1 MTSNKIPR
9 NPQDDYSEE
18 IVAKRLSFLTEKTD
32 VKFDY
37 LKGKMVEN
45 SSAKGNVENFIGF
58 SQTPIGVAGPLQIN
72 GDFAKGNFYVPLA
85 TNEGAMVASFS
96 RGMKIASLSGGITT
110 KVLIDLYRVNPMLI
124 FDSLL
129 SATEAKNWIEQ
140 NFVYLQKE
148 VEKTSNFCRLE
159 EQKITVL
166 GRRLILSL
174 AYKTGDA
181 LGANMATKATQAVL
195 DFLVE
200 NLQIEN
206 YLIHG
211 QDLEKRASGRNLIEG
226 RGKFVTA
233 EVKIPKEILEEK
245 LKVTAKQLS
254 DVCESYFIGY
264 SHLVTMSNHLQTA
277 NLLAA
282 IFIACGQD
290 VAYVAESIV
299 GTMSFENLEN
309 GSLIASL
316 TLPALLVATVGGGT
330 NKGTS
335 AECLSILGCLGKGKA
350 TKLAEIV
357 CASALC
363 GELSLAVAM
372 IKKDLV
378 DAHEKLNRN
387 RPN

>member
-9 NPQDDYSEE
+9 NLQDNYSEE
-18 IVAKRLSFLTEKTD
+18 IVAKRLSFLSEKTD

-140 NFVYLQKE
+140 NFVSLQKE

-299 GTMSFENLEN
+299 GTMSFENLED

-335 AECLSILGCLGKGKA
+335 AECLSILDCLGKGKA
-350 TKLAEIV
+350 KKFAEIV

>member
-1 MTSNKIPR
+1 MTANKIPR
-9 NPQDDYSEE
+9 NPQDDYSDA
-18 IVAKRLSFLTEKTD
+18 IVNNRLSFLTEKTGAE
-32 VKFDY
+32 FSY
-37 LKGKMVEN
+37 LKGKLVEN
-45 SSAKGNVENFIGF
+45 SSAKGNIENFIGYA
-58 SQTPIGVAGPLQIN
+58 QVPIGVAGPLRIN
-72 GDFAKGNFYVPLA
+72 GDFAQGDFYVPLA

-110 KVLIDLYRVNPMLI
+110 KVLLDLYRVNPMLI
-124 FDSLL
+124 FDSLS
-129 SATEAKNWIEQ
+129 SATKAKIWIEE
-140 NFVYLQKE
+140 NFISLQKE
-148 VEKTSNFCRLE
+148 VEKTSNYCRLE
-159 EQKITVL
+159 EQKITIL

-174 AYKTGDA
+174 AFKTGDA

-195 DFLVE
+195 DFLVK
-200 NLQIEN
+200 NLKLEN

-211 QDLEKRASGRNLIEG
+211 QDLEKRPSGRNLIEG

-233 EVKIPKEILEEK
+233 EVKISKEILEER
-245 LKVTAKQLS
+245 LKVTAEQLS

-264 SHLVTMSNHLQTA
+264 SHLLTMSNHLQTA

-299 GTMSFENLEN
+299 GTMSFENLED
-309 GSLIASL
+309 GSLVASL

-335 AECLSILGCLGKGKA
+335 AECLAIMDCLGRGKA
-350 TKLAEIV
+350 KKFAEIV

-378 DAHEKLNRN
+378 EAHEKLNRN